1 MRRTAFKDVHMHD
14 PLAGV
19 DPPVTGRD
27 GITVLIA
34 EDDPFIRDILSAV
47 IGDGGGFRIVATA
60 GDADAAIDA
69 AIEHSPVLALL
80 DVRMPGGGGA
90 RAAKV
95 IAETCPEVH
104 IVAISSHDDQ
114 ETIGE
119 MVSAGARGYITKD
132 APRDQMLETLRR
144 CAAGEL
150 IFTPASANSLMREY
164 AKSSQRLAEAK
175 KRRRLR
181 EQRLREICEPR
192 AIHSVFQ
199 PIVALDTGRVDMYE
213 ALTRFESPHGLNTGE
228 WFEEAVELGMSVELE
243 LAVLARTV
251 AELAGAG
258 AGMAAE
264 PADDGLHVSL
274 NASPE
279 MLLNPALHATLSAID
294 PRRIV
299 IEVTEHAQ
307 ISDYAEIKRAIAR
320 LRSHG
325 MRLAIDDAGAG
336 FASLRHILDLAPD
349 MIKLDLSLVRGIDT
363 DQPRR
368 ALATGLISF
377 AREIDAEIVAE
388 GIETQGELECVRELG
403 VQYGQGY
410 FIARPAPLAELL
422 VRHIELSG

>member
-14 PLAGV
+14 PFAGAN
-19 DPPVTGRD
+19 PPAAGRE

-34 EDDPFIRDILSAV
+34 EDDPFVRDILSAV
-47 IGDGGGFRIVATA
+47 IGDGGDFEIVATA
-60 GDADAAIDA
+60 GDADGAIDA

-90 RAAKV
+90 RAAQV
-95 IAETCPEVH
+95 IAEACPGVH

-114 ETIGE
+114 ESIGE
-119 MVSAGARGYITKD
+119 MVSAGARGYVTKD
-132 APRDQMLETLRR
+132 APRDQMLDTLRR
-144 CAAGEL
+144 CAAGES

-164 AKSSQRLAEAK
+164 AKSSKRLAEAK
-175 KRRRLR
+175 KRRRER
-181 EQRLREICEPR
+181 ELRLREICDPR

-199 PIVALDTGRVDMYE
+199 PIVALDTGHVVMYE
-213 ALTRFESPHGLNTGE
+213 ALTRFESPHGFDTGE

-258 AGMAAE
+258 ARVVAGSDHE
-264 PADDGLHVSL
+264 TINVSL

-279 MLLNPALHATLSAID
+279 MLLSPALQATLSAID

-307 ISDYAEIKRAIAR
+307 ISDYAEIKRTIAR
-320 LRSHG
+320 LRERG

-349 MIKLDLSLVRGIDT
+349 LIKLDLSLVRGIDA

-377 AREIDAEIVAE
+377 AREIDAAIVAE
-388 GIETQGELECVRELG
+388 GIETQGELDCIRELG
-403 VQYGQGY
+403 VDMGQGY
-410 FIARPAPLAELL
+410 ILAKPAPLEELAGL
-422 VRHIELSG
+422 VFEV